1 MKYISNTLQST
12 SALKY
17 QAENRKHFNLISH
30 CSGPGVRLTAMLLG
44 FSREGYYKS
53 VVFGVGSVTRFL
65 KGSDVDKTEKEF
77 FPLWIT
83 LCCSPQWWV
92 LSRSD
97 NSKVTLCFNVA
108 FLNQNSLLEN
118 SKDSFKILNMKK
130 QILWILQSV
139 NEIFMVIGKS

>member
-1 MKYISNTLQST
+1 MCRKLKGTHEIYQQHT
-12 SALKY
+12 SKPFCLKTIK
-17 QAENRKHFNLISH
+17 QRTESIFNLISH
-30 CSGPGVRLTAMLLG
+30 CNSPGVRLTAMLLG
-44 FSREGYYKS
+44 FSREGYHKS

-65 KGSDVDKTEKEF
+65 KGSEVDKIEKEF

-108 FLNQNSLLEN
+108 FLNQNALLEN

-130 QILWILQSV
+130 TNPLDFAV
-139 NEIFMVIGKS
+139 C